1 MHQSGQTIKMVEY
14 VPEIMP
20 ISSGN
25 EKLKIDST
33 LLTTATIQIIA
44 IASSVV
50 IVVFTVLDK
59 VSLILRFTSCSL
71 VIELP

>member
-59 VSLILRFTSCSL
+59 VSLILRFTSCS
-71 VIELP
+71 